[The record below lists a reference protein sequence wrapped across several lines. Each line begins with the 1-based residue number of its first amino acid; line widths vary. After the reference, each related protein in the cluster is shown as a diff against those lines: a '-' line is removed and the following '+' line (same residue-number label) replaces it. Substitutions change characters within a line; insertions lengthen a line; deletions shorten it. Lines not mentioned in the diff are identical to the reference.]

1 LLLCYQRLCARSR
14 PDFVLFC
21 FGRGEEGVRCV
32 RIGDVGCGMG
42 ESLGVRW
49 GMYVCMGKRGF
60 VSVFFGGASLISFG
74 HFCLEGLLLG
84 EDLVSCLHVVPRLET
99 LQVPISLLPP
109 SQGAPHLSHNLHQ
122 LSNHL
127 LHTLQNQCARPPTSI
142 ANPHTAQPPLLLSQH
157 PQHRR
162 HNPRPTAPKRM
173 P

>member
-1 LLLCYQRLCARSR
+1 
-14 PDFVLFC
+14 V
-21 FGRGEEGVRCV
+21 GGGEEDRELCV
-32 RIGDVGCGMG
+32 RIGDVGCGMWMWVW
-42 ESLGVRW
+42 ESLGGRW
-49 GMYVCMGKRGF
+49 GMVCMYGEERVCFAFWGGGGGGEGSLAIF
-60 VSVFFGGASLISFG
+60 WAFLFGGAVVGGGSYGMS
-74 HFCLEGLLLG
+74 
-84 EDLVSCLHVVPRLET
+84 SCCSPPWNT
-99 LQVPISLLPP
+99 TSTYTSLLPP

-127 LHTLQNQCARPPTSI
+127 LHILQNQCARPPAPV